1 MSPLLRL
8 RNRAGFTLVEL
19 LAATAVVGILAALL
33 MGALPGIRQR
43 ANDAK
48 CLGNLH
54 TLSGA
59 YAAYRADYNFWP
71 SLNREEPGNPAAYGS
86 HPWFFSLLQN
96 DYIPFRREQREG
108 FPCLVSSVL
117 TCPANKANPGSRY
130 QWTSSPY
137 PWRPNYTTTTYWG
150 NNGGAPLV
158 IPGAN
163 DRVRP
168 SVVTNPRA
176 IVLVDSTTSPQAGY
190 PGQGA
195 DWNKADCFLAKV
207 HGGGANALLANGAV
221 VRISPRT
228 EPDITDLKYWDP
240 RGAGQ

>member
-1 MSPLLRL
+1 MPPLNRL
-8 RNRAGFTLVEL
+8 RTCTAFTLVEL
-19 LAATAVVGILAALL
+19 LAVTAVLGMLAALL
-33 MGALPGIRQR
+33 MGSLSGVMRR
-43 ANDAK
+43 AHDTK

-71 SLNREEPGNPAAYGS
+71 SLNREDPANPAAYGS
-86 HPWFFSLLQN
+86 HPWFFSLIQN
-96 DYIPFRREQREG
+96 DYIPAHREQRDG
-108 FPCLVSSVL
+108 YSCLVSDVL

-150 NNGGAPLV
+150 NNGGAPQV

-163 DRVRP
+163 DRVR
-168 SVVTNPRA
+168 SVAVTNPQA
-176 IVLVDSTTSPQAGY
+176 IVLIDSTTSPQAGY
-190 PGQGA
+190 PSQGA
-195 DWNKADCFLAKV
+195 DWNKPNCFIAKV
-207 HGGGANALLANGAV
+207 HGGGANALLANGSV

-228 EPDITDLKYWDP
+228 EPDIADLKYWDP
-240 RGAGQ
+240 RGPAQ